1 MAGISTRTKLSGNIG
16 NTDLFLISKDNGN
29 GTFTSYKADA
39 VKIKSLTQ
47 PTLTTNAFLG
57 STNTSGGV
65 AEEIPMVDAYIT
77 TGTAYTLLTNVA
89 NWTAGV
95 YTGTAI
101 TGTYQGQSTYNGS
114 YWFTAVDD
122 NNWIRLV
129 RG

>member
-1 MAGISTRTKLSGNIG
+1 MAGISSRTKLSGNIG
-16 NTDLFLISKDNGN
+16 NTDLFLISKDNGD

-39 VKIKSLTQ
+39 AQVKALTQ
-47 PTLTTNAFLG
+47 LTLSTNAFLG
-57 STNTSGGV
+57 STNTSGGAV
-65 AEEIPMVDAYIT
+65 EEIPMVEAYIT
-77 TGTAYTLLTNVA
+77 SGAAYTLLTTA
-89 NWTAGV
+89 GNWTAGV

-101 TGTYQGQSTYNGS
+101 TGTYQGQSAYNGS

>member
-1 MAGISTRTKLSGNIG
+1 MAGISSRTKLSGNIG
-16 NTDLFLISKDNGN
+16 TTDLFLVSKDNGN

-39 VKIKSLTQ
+39 AQVKTLTQ
-47 PTLTTNAFLG
+47 LTLSSNAFLG
-57 STNTSGGV
+57 STNASGGAV
-65 AEEIPMVDAYIT
+65 EEIPMVEAYIT
-77 TGTAYTLLTNVA
+77 TGDAYTLLTTVG

-95 YTGTAI
+95 YTGTSI
-101 TGTYQGQSTYNGS
+101 TGTYQGQSAYNGS

>member
-1 MAGISTRTKLSGNIG
+1 MAGISSRTKLSGNIG
-16 NTDLFLISKDNGN
+16 TTDLFLISKDNGN

-39 VKIKSLTQ
+39 AQVKTLTQ
-47 PTLTTNAFLG
+47 LTLSSNAFLG
-57 STNTSGGV
+57 STNASGGAV
-65 AEEIPMVDAYIT
+65 EEIPMVEAYIT
-77 TGTAYTLLTNVA
+77 AGVAYTLLTTA
-89 NWTAGV
+89 GNWTAGV

-101 TGTYQGQSTYNGS
+101 TGTYQGQSAYNGS